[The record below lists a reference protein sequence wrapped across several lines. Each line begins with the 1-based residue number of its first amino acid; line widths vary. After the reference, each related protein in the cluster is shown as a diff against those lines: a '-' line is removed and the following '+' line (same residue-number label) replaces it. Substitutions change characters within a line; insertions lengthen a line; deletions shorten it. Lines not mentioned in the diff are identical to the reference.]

1 MLLFNDHLRISS
13 IENNIKHITGDENDL
28 AKFQSILSFMESVN
42 SNLITKFN
50 EFQKTQMVIESSNLG
65 EQLNTYDIVD

>member
-1 MLLFNDHLRISS
+1 
-13 IENNIKHITGDENDL
+13 
-28 AKFQSILSFMESVN
+28 MESVN
-42 SNLITKFN
+42 SNLVTKVN